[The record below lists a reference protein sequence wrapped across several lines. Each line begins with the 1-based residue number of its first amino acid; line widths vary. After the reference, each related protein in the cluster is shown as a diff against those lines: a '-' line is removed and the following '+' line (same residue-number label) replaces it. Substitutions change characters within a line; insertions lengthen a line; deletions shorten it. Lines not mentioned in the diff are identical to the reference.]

1 MSKYIFILFL
11 LISIYCND
19 DIKNKTG
26 NTTKKVIDSKKPF
39 NLTIDEI
46 DTMMVCS
53 IIMEEKTKKY
63 SSKIENIQ
71 KKFKISTPE
80 LVSNKISAEIFEK
93 CNKLITIKEVNK
105 YIKNLTLVKNFE
117 WEKNFDKISE
127 INFDKYKNIS
137 DLEYTVNQQVLMYNF
152 QKAEEVF
159 ILLRNPRRG
168 NRHIMK
174 YLLPGWPGIR
184 ILIEQR
190 ILPVQPEDLINIGII
205 QNTDVIMTAK
215 PCDIHHR
222 TYPGFLDS
230 IARNVGMFSS
240 WRRPSPFVSSY
251 RESRIKPASNCPPIC
266 SSRECEN

>member
-105 YIKNLTLVKNFE
+105 YIKNLTLIKNFE

-127 INFDKYKNIS
+127 INFDNYKNIS

-159 ILLRNPRRG
+159 KQKQMEDRERYIKANQKIKIG
-168 NRHIMK
+168 NLDLEKIPQEFK
-174 YLLPGWPGIR
+174 LGIFLIIFLAFFGTIFYYLKGLNKKLGANSKKKKKKT
-184 ILIEQR
+184 Q
-190 ILPVQPEDLINIGII
+190 
-205 QNTDVIMTAK
+205 
-215 PCDIHHR
+215 
-222 TYPGFLDS
+222 
-230 IARNVGMFSS
+230 
-240 WRRPSPFVSSY
+240 
-251 RESRIKPASNCPPIC
+251 
-266 SSRECEN
+266 